1 MEYAVARVLQHLREQ
16 HGGMFRQPRR
26 AAVVGEEG
34 LTANASEVGAY
45 LCGLLEEFA
54 HRLVASFAPASSRVI
69 TVGAVHLSGTELL
82 SAALIG
88 GYRLTRQFVT
98 QGGRIGKPVR
108 IWRGPATVT
117 GEPSPVTVQEHG
129 KAGKGGDPQPGDR
142 LTRRGTAFGQGG

>member
-1 MEYAVARVLQHLREQ
+1 MACSANLDVLRWS
-16 HGGMFRQPRR
+16 GKRGRG
-26 AAVVGEEG
+26 AEG

-98 QGGRIGKPVR
+98 QGGESGSR
-108 IWRGPATVT
+108 
-117 GEPSPVTVQEHG
+117 
-129 KAGKGGDPQPGDR
+129 
-142 LTRRGTAFGQGG
+142 